1 MTPNTLY
8 YHVIFTHIS
17 LRVNVATMRY
27 DKGMANN
34 RYTAL
39 YARVST
45 LTQSSGLEAQ
55 LNALHEYCKR
65 NDIESYRVFSDEGIS
80 GAKANRP
87 GLDSLMD
94 EARKGNIDQV
104 VVYSFSRFARSTKH
118 LLLALEEFNSLKV
131 RFSSISESLDTGSAI
146 GKTIFSILAAISELE
161 RELIRERVKNG
172 LLNAKRKGKRLG
184 RKKTRQSELI
194 RELAKQGYSQRKIAS
209 LVNCSKTSVMRE
221 LQLAATESKHQIKKD
236 QGEVDT

>member
-1 MTPNTLY
+1 MPN
-8 YHVIFTHIS
+8 
-17 LRVNVATMRY
+17 
-27 DKGMANN
+27 K

-65 NDIESYRVFSDEGIS
+65 NGIEFYRVFSDEGIS

-94 EARKGNIDQV
+94 EARRGNIDQV

-184 RKKTRQSELI
+184 RKKTRNSELI
-194 RELAKQGYSQRKIAS
+194 RELEKQNYSQRQIAK
-209 LVNCSKTSVMRE
+209 LVGCSKTTVYRE
-221 LQLAATESKHQIKKD
+221 LLTLPKDIKNLNK
-236 QGEVDT
+236 E